1 MESLEV
7 KEPKEISFKS
17 KFNPDQFYEELIQ
30 QFSYPQVPLNFR
42 ARLRRY
48 PNLWREVRKLE
59 EQVDQVWVRFKNGDA
74 LKENL
79 LQLMIRLK
87 ERLTKG
93 LELVSHP

>member
-1 MESLEV
+1 MEFLEV
-7 KEPKEISFKS
+7 KELKERYTGSR
-17 KFNPDQFYEELIQ
+17 FNPDQFYEELIQ
-30 QFSYPQVPLNFR
+30 QFSYPRAPLNFR

-59 EQVDQVWVRFKNGDA
+59 EQIDRVWVRFKNGDV

-79 LQLMIRLK
+79 FQLMIQLK

-93 LELVSHP
+93 LEVVNHP